1 MLNYETMSNKNL
13 LKLALS
19 ENNEKILESITEYFG
34 SLSGI
39 LINSGPEELENF
51 GLPRHKIEQIKAYRE
66 IARRLYEA
74 KVYKGVRITSPEVVY
89 DLLKNKQMH
98 QEVETFSVVLLDTK
112 NQVIDIVEISK
123 GTINQAIV
131 HPRDVFKLAIR
142 RNSARLILSH
152 PHPSGDATPSSEDI
166 SVTKRLVDAGNIIGI
181 KVVDHVIIGNGS
193 YVSLKEL
200 GEI

>member
-1 MLNYETMSNKNL
+1 MLNYEIMSNKNL

-19 ENNEKILESITEYFG
+19 ENDDKILESITDYFG

-39 LINSGPEELENF
+39 LINSGPEKLENF

-74 KVYKGVRITSPEVVY
+74 KIYQGSRITSPEVVY
-89 DLLKNKQMH
+89 DLLKNKQLH

-123 GTINQAIV
+123 GTINSCIV
-131 HPRDVFKLAIR
+131 APRDVFKVAIR
-142 RNSARLILSH
+142 RNSNSIIVSH
-152 PHPSGDATPSSEDI
+152 NHPSGDPMPSKEDI
-166 SVTKRLVDAGNIIGI
+166 SVTKRLIDSGTIIGI
-181 KVVDHVIIGNGS
+181 KLVDHVIIGNGS